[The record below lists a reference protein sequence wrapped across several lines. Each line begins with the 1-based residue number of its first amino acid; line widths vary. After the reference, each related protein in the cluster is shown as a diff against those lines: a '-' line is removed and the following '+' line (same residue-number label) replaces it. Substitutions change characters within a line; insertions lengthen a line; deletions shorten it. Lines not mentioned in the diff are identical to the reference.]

1 MSFEVK
7 VNEIVKHENAL
18 PKFKF
23 FKIYFAILKN
33 MSIFVRNN

>member
-18 PKFKF
+18 PKFNF

>member
-1 MSFEVK
+1 MSFEVN

-18 PKFKF
+18 PEFKF

>member
-7 VNEIVKHENAL
+7 VNEIVKHESTL
-18 PKFKF
+18 FKFIF

-33 MSIFVRNN
+33 MTIFVKNN

>member
-18 PKFKF
+18 PKFIF

>member
-1 MSFEVK
+1 MSFEVN
-7 VNEIVKHENAL
+7 VNEIARHENTL

>member
-1 MSFEVK
+1 MSFEVN
-7 VNEIVKHENAL
+7 VNEIARHENAL
-18 PKFKF
+18 PKFNF